1 MTDQSTASQTIF
13 EELRQD
19 HQVQRELLDR
29 LAETSGSEQ
38 VRQQDFERLKAE
50 LTHHA
55 AAEEKH
61 FYAQLMTVDLTQ
73 EKARHSVAEHH
84 DIDEQVELLE
94 ETDFS
99 SPQWLPRL
107 KDLKHLVTHHLDEE
121 EQEVF
126 QMAGKALTDRQ
137 KTEFGDQYRN
147 EMGRLRQPAS

>member
-1 MTDQSTASQTIF
+1 MAQQSNTGSTIF
-13 EELRQD
+13 EQLRED

-29 LAETSGSEQ
+29 LEDTQGSEQ
-38 VRQQDFERLKAE
+38 VRQQAFDQLKKE

-61 FYAQLMTVDLTQ
+61 FYAQLMTVDMTQ

-84 DIDEQVELLE
+84 DIDEQVELLSS
-94 ETDFS
+94 TDFS

-126 QMAGKALTDRQ
+126 QMAGKALTDNQ
-137 KTEFGDQYRN
+137 KQEFGGQYRR
-147 EMGRLRQPAS
+147 EMEQLRQ

>member
-1 MTDQSTASQTIF
+1 MDQQSGKQTTIF
-13 EELRQD
+13 EQLRED
-19 HQVQRELLDR
+19 HDIQRELLDR
-29 LAETSGSEQ
+29 LEATSGSEQ
-38 VRQQDFERLKAE
+38 VRKQDFERLKEE

-84 DIDEQVELLE
+84 DIDEQVELLS

-126 QMAGKALTDRQ
+126 QMAGKALTDNQ
-137 KTEFGDQYRN
+137 KSEFGGQYRR
-147 EMGRLRQPAS
+147 EMDQLRG